1 MNQQKIF
8 QDFLVTS
15 TAHIP
20 LAEFVISLLL
30 TVLLSLLLGRVY
42 IRFGHSLS
50 NRKLFTNHLLL
61 ISMTTMLIISIV
73 KASLALSLGLVGA
86 LSIVRFRT
94 AIKEPEELAY
104 LFIAI
109 ALGLG
114 FGAHQRIITVVAF
127 AILMGVI
134 VIKGL
139 LQKREENSNLYF
151 EVTSHNPRKLE
162 LKQVVDELNKHCRTV
177 NLRRFNEKNE
187 LLEASFFVEYDDFKK
202 LEICKDTLLK
212 LGEDVHITFVDN
224 KSLLV

>member
-1 MNQQKIF
+1 MNQQKAF
-8 QDFLVTS
+8 QDFLVTQS
-15 TAHIP
+15 LQIP

-30 TVLLSLLLGRVY
+30 TVLVSLILGRIY

-50 NRKLFTNHLLL
+50 NRKLFANHLLL

-86 LSIVRFRT
+86 LSIVRFRA

-114 FGAHQRIITVVAF
+114 FGAHQRVITIVAF
-127 AILMGVI
+127 VILIGVI
-134 VIKGL
+134 VIKGR
-139 LQKREENSNLYF
+139 LQKGDSNSNLYF
-151 EVTSHNPRKLE
+151 EVASHNPRKLE
-162 LKQVVDELNKHCRTV
+162 LKQVVDELNKHCKAV

-187 LLEASFFVEYDDFKK
+187 LLEASFLVEYDDFKK
-202 LEICKDTLLK
+202 LEMCKDALLK
-212 LGEDVHITFVDN
+212 MGDDVHITFMDN